1 MADNNN
7 LFNIFEFLGIP
18 VTDNLEV
25 IQKALDALPASKMA
39 ELKRNPK
46 FSKLRSMLFAKTATP
61 EFYEYVRPLLQK
73 QKRRERYQ
81 KNKLK
86 EEQRKFLEEYNKR
99 EEEAKI
105 RAQEQEEEAKRLEEE
120 ARRKA
125 LEQEEEAKK
134 KAVEQEKEKKQK
146 EQEAILQRLA
156 DKFNQFSTRQMSL
169 AFICSFLFAP
179 FRNRWLIYQLFFI
192 LFAIGYYFLTANNVY
207 LIGMFILLCLEAT
220 VSLLALTELVVMSIA
235 LPLLFFLIG
244 NIVIFIIRFFNK
256 ETPYIDITPISDDK
270 EYFPLPLLCFYW
282 SLSPF
287 LTIWASFY
295 QFFLMIRTLSL
306 FRNGK
311 FTVGYWKQGH
321 WEDEQGAWKETQGN
335 WENPTHWVYKT
346 IEFKD
351 ETGVLCN
358 YSLMK
363 QESDLSIFSAF
374 YNCAAHHENNEPCL
388 VVYDPINRS
397 VNIPIA
403 TVSNPQ
409 SDEIIGL
416 RTCVYISKNF
426 YSNFNI
432 YFDTTDGKFIQNN
445 NFLRI
450 LLVSIAWVAL
460 FIILILNILPYSI
473 ILFLVLSIIS
483 WIPTFYFTGKMIYS
497 KVYPENQDKK

>member
-1 MADNNN
+1 MADNSKM
-7 LFNIFEFLGIP
+7 FDIFEFLGIP
-18 VTDNLEV
+18 ATDNLEA

-39 ELKRNPK
+39 ELKRNPE

-86 EEQRKFLEEYNKR
+86 EEQRRFLEEYNKR

-105 RAQEQEEEAKRLEEE
+105 RVQEQEEEAKKLEEE
-120 ARRKA
+120 GRRKA

-156 DKFNQFSTRQMSL
+156 DKLNQFSTRKMSL

-192 LFAIGYYFLTANNVY
+192 LFAIAYYLLTANSVF
-207 LIGMFILLCLEAT
+207 LICMFILLCLEAS
-220 VSLLALTELVVMSIA
+220 VSLFALIELVLIVA
-235 LPLLFFLIG
+235 LFLLLFFLIG

-256 ETPYIDITPISDDK
+256 DVFYITPISDDRDN
-270 EYFPLPLLCFYW
+270 LPLLLYYW
-282 SLSPF
+282 SLFPF

-306 FRNGK
+306 CRNGK

-321 WEDEQGAWKETQGN
+321 WEDKQGAWKETQGD

-363 QESDLSIFSAF
+363 QESDLSFFSTF

-409 SDEIIGL
+409 SDEIIGM
-416 RTCVYISKNF
+416 RTCVYISKYF

-460 FIILILNILPYSI
+460 FIIFILNILPYSI
-473 ILFLVLSIIS
+473 ILFLVLSIIA